1 MFKKFQTL
9 INSIMENMN
18 VDGMN
23 SAGSGGVFGSPQTGA
38 EITNPTSINPAG
50 GYSSDIRTSM
60 AIAQP
65 NKKSKKK
72 KHKKTILYTTRRNI
86 KNTAL

>member
-18 VDGMN
+18 A
-23 SAGSGGVFGSPQTGA
+23 AGAGGVFGSPEIGS
-38 EITNPTSINPAG
+38 EITNPTSINPDG
-50 GYSSDIRTSM
+50 GYSSDVKTSM

-72 KHKKTILYTTRRNI
+72 KKKKTILYTARRNI
-86 KNTAL
+86 KNTSL